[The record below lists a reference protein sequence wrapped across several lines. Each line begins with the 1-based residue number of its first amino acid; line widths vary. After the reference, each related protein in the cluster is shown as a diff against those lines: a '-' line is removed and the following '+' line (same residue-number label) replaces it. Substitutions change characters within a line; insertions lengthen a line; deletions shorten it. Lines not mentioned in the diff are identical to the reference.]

1 MKKKTIPIL
10 TVCALIVIIVAI
22 IGGSVLLRK
31 YSPSK
36 EHKDLTSYYNITA
49 DNQVAI
55 VLNNEL
61 TSSYATLIDG
71 HIYVDYNFVHDT
83 LNSRFYWDHNE
94 NILLYATSRDLIS
107 AEADSNKY
115 LITKSSVDYGRP
127 VVKANSDSAYI
138 DLDFVKEYTDFTY
151 EYIKDPNRIVITNQ
165 WGDYDTA
172 SVKKNT
178 AVRVKG
184 GIKSP
189 ILKDITESSDVTV
202 IEQGDKWSKIL
213 TDDGIIGYVQNKRLS
228 DISTKT
234 RTSDFTPDTFAHITK
249 DFNICMAWHQ
259 VTNSSANTNI
269 ASVLSSTKGVNV
281 ISPTWFYLN
290 DNNGNLANLASL
302 DYVNYCHSQGVEVWA
317 LVSNL
322 ENKDAD
328 SAEVLTHTSK
338 RQNLV
343 NQIVSM
349 AIQYNLDG
357 INLDFESLN
366 QSKVGDAYIE
376 FVRELSI
383 KCANNG
389 IVLSVDNYVPTSY
402 TAFYNRAEQAN
413 FADYVVI
420 MGYDEHYAGG
430 DAGSVSSIG
439 WVKQGVADTLA
450 EVPAD
455 QVILGMPFYT
465 RVWQLTKNTTS
476 SKDSTDSEDNN
487 DTKDNDNTSDSDY
500 DVSSKIYGMRA
511 ADALLADN
519 GVTKTWDKESGQNYA
534 EFTSGDST
542 FKVWLEDASST
553 EERLKVMQDNKLAG
567 ASFWKLGFETSDV
580 WNTII
585 KYTN

>member
-178 AVRVKG
+178 VVRVKG

>member
-465 RVWQLTKNTTS
+465 RVWQLTKNTS

>member
-138 DLDFVKEYTDFTY
+138 DLDFVKEYTDLTY

-189 ILKDITESSDVTV
+189 ILKDITEASDVTV
-202 IEQGDKWSKIL
+202 IEQGDNWSKIL
-213 TDDGIIGYVQNKRLS
+213 TDDGIIGYVQNKRMS

-259 VTNSSANTNI
+259 VTNYSANTNI

-420 MGYDEHYAGG
+420 MGYDEHYAGS

-450 EVPAD
+450 EVPAN
-455 QVILGMPFYT
+455 QIILGMPFYT

-487 DTKDNDNTSDSDY
+487 DTKDNDNTSDY

>member
-31 YSPSK
+31 YTPSK
-36 EHKDLTSYYNITA
+36 EHKGLTSYYNITA

-138 DLDFVKEYTDFTY
+138 DLDFVKEYTDLTY
-151 EYIKDPNRIVITNQ
+151 KYIKDPNRIIITNQ
-165 WGDYDTA
+165 WGDYETA
-172 SVKKNT
+172 SVKKNST
-178 AVRVKG
+178 VRVKG

-189 ILKDITESSDVTV
+189 ILKDITETTDVTV

-213 TDDGIIGYVQNKRLS
+213 TADGIIGYVQNKRMS
-228 DISTKT
+228 NISTKT

-259 VTNSSANTNI
+259 VTNSSANANI

-389 IVLSVDNYVPTSY
+389 IVLSIDNYVPTSY

-413 FADYVVI
+413 FADYIVI

-439 WVKQGVADTLA
+439 WVKQGVADTLT

-455 QVILGMPFYT
+455 QIILGMPFYT
-465 RVWQLTKNTTS
+465 RVWQLTPKDTS
-476 SKDSTDSEDNN
+476 SKDS
-487 DTKDNDNTSDSDY
+487 SDSNDSSY

-511 ADALLADN
+511 ADALLTDN
-519 GVTKTWDKESGQNYA
+519 DVTKTWDQESGQNYA

-542 FKVWLEDASST
+542 FKVWLEDANSA
-553 EERLKVMQDNKLAG
+553 EERLKIVKDNKLAG
-567 ASFWKLGFETSDV
+567 ASFWKLGFETSDI

>member
-31 YSPSK
+31 YTPSK
-36 EHKDLTSYYNITA
+36 EHKGLTSYYNITA

-138 DLDFVKEYTDFTY
+138 DLDFVKEYTDLTY
-151 EYIKDPNRIVITNQ
+151 KYIKDPNRIIITNQ
-165 WGDYDTA
+165 WGDYETA
-172 SVKKNT
+172 SVKKNST
-178 AVRVKG
+178 VRVKG

-189 ILKDITESSDVTV
+189 ILKDITETTDVTV

-213 TDDGIIGYVQNKRLS
+213 TADGIIGYVQNKRMS

-259 VTNSSANTNI
+259 VTNTSANSNI

-389 IVLSVDNYVPTSY
+389 IVLSIDNYVPTSY

-413 FADYVVI
+413 FADYIVI

-439 WVKQGVADTLA
+439 WVKQGVADTLT

-455 QVILGMPFYT
+455 QIILGMPFYT
-465 RVWQLTKNTTS
+465 RVWQLTPKDTS
-476 SKDSTDSEDNN
+476 SKDS
-487 DTKDNDNTSDSDY
+487 SDSNDSSY

-511 ADALLADN
+511 ADALLTEND
-519 GVTKTWDKESGQNYA
+519 VTKTWDQESGQNYA

-542 FKVWLEDASST
+542 FKVWLEDANSA
-553 EERLKVMQDNKLAG
+553 EERLKIVKDNKLAG
-567 ASFWKLGFETSDV
+567 ASFWKLGFETSDI

>member
-31 YSPSK
+31 YTPSK
-36 EHKDLTSYYNITA
+36 EHKGLTSYYNITA

-138 DLDFVKEYTDFTY
+138 DLDFVKEYTDMTY

-165 WGDYDTA
+165 WGDYNTA
-172 SVKKNT
+172 SIKKNT

-189 ILKDITESSDVTV
+189 ILKDIKETSDVTV
-202 IEQGDKWSKIL
+202 IEQGDKWSKVL
-213 TDDGIIGYVQNKRLS
+213 TDDGIIGYVQNKRMS
-228 DISTKT
+228 DVSTKT

-259 VTNSSANTNI
+259 VTNTSANANI

-290 DNNGNLANLASL
+290 DNNGNLASLASL
-302 DYVNYCHSQGVEVWA
+302 DYVNYCHSQGVEVWV

-455 QVILGMPFYT
+455 QVILGMPLYT
-465 RVWQLTKNTTS
+465 RVWQLTKNTS
-476 SKDSTDSEDNN
+476 SKDSTDSKDNN
-487 DTKDNDNTSDSDY
+487 DEKDTNSDSDY
-500 DVSSKIYGMRA
+500 DVTSKIYGMRA
-511 ADALLADN
+511 ADTLLTDN

-534 EFTSGDST
+534 EFTSGNST
-542 FKVWLEDASST
+542 FKVWLEDATST

>member
-213 TDDGIIGYVQNKRLS
+213 TDDGIIGYVQNKRMS

>member
-138 DLDFVKEYTDFTY
+138 DLDFVKEYTDLTY
-151 EYIKDPNRIVITNQ
+151 KYIKDPNRIIITNQ

-172 SVKKNT
+172 SIKKNT

-189 ILKDITESSDVTV
+189 ILKDITEASDVTV

-213 TDDGIIGYVQNKRLS
+213 TDDGIIGYVQNKRMS
-228 DISTKT
+228 DVSTKT

-259 VTNSSANTNI
+259 VTNYSANTNI

-389 IVLSVDNYVPTSY
+389 IVLSIDNYVPTSY

-465 RVWQLTKNTTS
+465 RVWQLTKNTS
-476 SKDSTDSEDNN
+476 SKDSTESEDNN

-534 EFTSGDST
+534 EFASGDST

>member
-31 YSPSK
+31 YTPSK
-36 EHKDLTSYYNITA
+36 EHKGLTSYYNITA

-138 DLDFVKEYTDFTY
+138 DLDFVKEYTDLTY
-151 EYIKDPNRIVITNQ
+151 KYIKDPNRIIITNQ
-165 WGDYDTA
+165 WGDYETA
-172 SVKKNT
+172 SVKKNST
-178 AVRVKG
+178 VRVKG

-189 ILKDITESSDVTV
+189 ILKDITETTDVTV

-213 TDDGIIGYVQNKRLS
+213 TADGIIGYVQNKRMS

-259 VTNSSANTNI
+259 VTNSSANANI

-389 IVLSVDNYVPTSY
+389 IVLSIDNYVPTSY

-413 FADYVVI
+413 FADYIVI

-439 WVKQGVADTLA
+439 WVKQGVADTLT

-455 QVILGMPFYT
+455 QIILGMPFYT
-465 RVWQLTKNTTS
+465 RVWQLTPKDTS
-476 SKDSTDSEDNN
+476 SKDS
-487 DTKDNDNTSDSDY
+487 SDSNDSSY

-511 ADALLADN
+511 ADALLTEND
-519 GVTKTWDKESGQNYA
+519 VPKTWDQESGQNYA

-542 FKVWLEDASST
+542 FKVWLEDANSA
-553 EERLKVMQDNKLAG
+553 EERLKIVKDNKLAG
-567 ASFWKLGFETSDV
+567 ASFWKLGFETSDI

>member
-138 DLDFVKEYTDFTY
+138 DLDFVKEYTDLTY

-189 ILKDITESSDVTV
+189 ILKDITEASDVTV
-202 IEQGDKWSKIL
+202 IEQGDNWSKIL
-213 TDDGIIGYVQNKRLS
+213 TDDGIIGYVQNKRMS

-259 VTNSSANTNI
+259 VTNYSANTNI

-389 IVLSVDNYVPTSY
+389 IVLSIDNYVPTSY

-420 MGYDEHYAGG
+420 MGYDEHYAGS

-450 EVPAD
+450 EVPAN

-476 SKDSTDSEDNN
+476 SKDSTDSKDNN
-487 DTKDNDNTSDSDY
+487 DTKDNDNTSDY

>member
-31 YSPSK
+31 YTPSK
-36 EHKDLTSYYNITA
+36 EHKGLTSYYNITA

-138 DLDFVKEYTDFTY
+138 DLDFVKEYTDMTY

-165 WGDYDTA
+165 WGDYNTA
-172 SVKKNT
+172 SIKKNT

-189 ILKDITESSDVTV
+189 ILKDIKETSDVTV
-202 IEQGDKWSKIL
+202 IEQGDKWSKVL
-213 TDDGIIGYVQNKRLS
+213 TDDGIIGYVQNKRMS
-228 DISTKT
+228 DVSTKT

-259 VTNSSANTNI
+259 VTNTSANANI

-290 DNNGNLANLASL
+290 DNNGNLASLASL

-465 RVWQLTKNTTS
+465 RVWQLTKNTS
-476 SKDSTDSEDNN
+476 SKDSTDSKDNN
-487 DTKDNDNTSDSDY
+487 DEKDTNSDSDY
-500 DVSSKIYGMRA
+500 DVTSKIYGMRA
-511 ADALLADN
+511 ADTLLTDN

-534 EFTSGDST
+534 EFTSGNST
-542 FKVWLEDASST
+542 FKVWLEDATST

>member
-31 YSPSK
+31 YTPSK

-138 DLDFVKEYTDFTY
+138 DLDFVKEYTDLTY
-151 EYIKDPNRIVITNQ
+151 KYIKDPNRIIITNQ
-165 WGDYDTA
+165 WGDYETA
-172 SVKKNT
+172 SVKKNST
-178 AVRVKG
+178 VRVKG

-189 ILKDITESSDVTV
+189 ILKDITETTDVTV

-213 TDDGIIGYVQNKRLS
+213 TADGIIGYVQNKRMS

-259 VTNSSANTNI
+259 VTNSSANANI

-413 FADYVVI
+413 FADYIVI

-439 WVKQGVADTLA
+439 WVKQGVADTLT

-455 QVILGMPFYT
+455 QIILGMPFYT
-465 RVWQLTKNTTS
+465 RLWHLTPKDTS
-476 SKDSTDSEDNN
+476 SKDS
-487 DTKDNDNTSDSDY
+487 SDSNDSSY

-511 ADALLADN
+511 ADALLTDN
-519 GVTKTWDKESGQNYA
+519 DVTKTWDQESGQNYA
-534 EFTSGDST
+534 EFTNGDST
-542 FKVWLEDASST
+542 FKVWLEDANSA
-553 EERLKVMQDNKLAG
+553 EERLKIVKDNKLAG
-567 ASFWKLGFETSDV
+567 ASFWKLGFETSDI

>member
-138 DLDFVKEYTDFTY
+138 DLDFVKEYTDLTY

-189 ILKDITESSDVTV
+189 ILKDITEASDVTV

-213 TDDGIIGYVQNKRLS
+213 TDDGIIGYVQNKRMS

-259 VTNSSANTNI
+259 VTNYSANTNI

-420 MGYDEHYAGG
+420 MGYDEHYAGS

-450 EVPAD
+450 EVPAN

-487 DTKDNDNTSDSDY
+487 DTKDNDNTSDY

>member
-138 DLDFVKEYTDFTY
+138 DLDFVKEYTDLTY
-151 EYIKDPNRIVITNQ
+151 KYIKDPNRIVITNQ

-189 ILKDITESSDVTV
+189 ILKDITEASDVTV

-213 TDDGIIGYVQNKRLS
+213 TDDGIIGYVQNKRMS

-259 VTNSSANTNI
+259 VTNYSANTNI

-389 IVLSVDNYVPTSY
+389 IVLSIDNYVPTSY

-420 MGYDEHYAGG
+420 MGYDEHYAGS

-450 EVPAD
+450 EVPAN

-487 DTKDNDNTSDSDY
+487 DTKDNDNTSDY

>member
-1 MKKKTIPIL
+1 MKKITIPIL

-31 YSPSK
+31 YTPSK
-36 EHKDLTSYYNITA
+36 EHKGLTSYYNITA

-138 DLDFVKEYTDFTY
+138 DLDFVKEYTDLTY
-151 EYIKDPNRIVITNQ
+151 KYIKDPNRIIITNQ
-165 WGDYDTA
+165 WGDYETA
-172 SVKKNT
+172 SVKKNST
-178 AVRVKG
+178 VRVKG

-189 ILKDITESSDVTV
+189 ILKDITETTDVTV

-213 TDDGIIGYVQNKRLS
+213 TADGIIGYVQNKRMS

-259 VTNSSANTNI
+259 VTNSSANANI

-389 IVLSVDNYVPTSY
+389 IVLSIDNYVPTSY

-413 FADYVVI
+413 FADYIVI

-439 WVKQGVADTLA
+439 WVKQGVADTLT

-455 QVILGMPFYT
+455 QIILGMPFYT
-465 RVWQLTKNTTS
+465 RVWQLTPKDTS
-476 SKDSTDSEDNN
+476 SKDS
-487 DTKDNDNTSDSDY
+487 SDSNDSSY

-511 ADALLADN
+511 ADALLTDN
-519 GVTKTWDKESGQNYA
+519 DVTKTWDQESGQNYA

-542 FKVWLEDASST
+542 FKVWLEDANSA
-553 EERLKVMQDNKLAG
+553 EERLKIVKDNKLAG
-567 ASFWKLGFETSDV
+567 ASFWKLGFETSDI

>member
-31 YSPSK
+31 YTPSK
-36 EHKDLTSYYNITA
+36 EHKGLTSYYNITA

-138 DLDFVKEYTDFTY
+138 DLDFVKEYTDLTY
-151 EYIKDPNRIVITNQ
+151 KYIKDPNRIIITNQ
-165 WGDYDTA
+165 WGDYETA
-172 SVKKNT
+172 SVKKNST
-178 AVRVKG
+178 VRVKG

-189 ILKDITESSDVTV
+189 ILKDITETTDVTV

-213 TDDGIIGYVQNKRLS
+213 TADGIIGYVQNKRMS

-259 VTNSSANTNI
+259 VTNSSANANI

-389 IVLSVDNYVPTSY
+389 IVLSIDNYVPTSY

-413 FADYVVI
+413 FADYIVI

-439 WVKQGVADTLA
+439 WVKQGVADTLT

-455 QVILGMPFYT
+455 QIILGMPFYT
-465 RVWQLTKNTTS
+465 RVWQLTPKDTS
-476 SKDSTDSEDNN
+476 SKDS
-487 DTKDNDNTSDSDY
+487 SDSNDSSY

-511 ADALLADN
+511 ADALLTEND
-519 GVTKTWDKESGQNYA
+519 VTKTWDQESGQNYA

-542 FKVWLEDASST
+542 FKVWLEDANSA
-553 EERLKVMQDNKLAG
+553 EERLKIVKDNKLAG
-567 ASFWKLGFETSDV
+567 ASFWKLGFETSDI

>member
-71 HIYVDYNFVHDT
+71 HIYVDYNFVHNT

-138 DLDFVKEYTDFTY
+138 DLDFVKEYTDLTY

-189 ILKDITESSDVTV
+189 ILKDITETSDVTV

-213 TDDGIIGYVQNKRLS
+213 TDDGIIGYVQNKRMS

-259 VTNSSANTNI
+259 VTNYSANTNI

-389 IVLSVDNYVPTSY
+389 IVLSIDNYVPTSY

-420 MGYDEHYAGG
+420 MGYDEHYAGS

-450 EVPAD
+450 EVPAN

-476 SKDSTDSEDNN
+476 SKDSTDSKDNN
-487 DTKDNDNTSDSDY
+487 DTKDNDNTSDY

>member
-138 DLDFVKEYTDFTY
+138 DLDFVKEYTDLTY

-189 ILKDITESSDVTV
+189 ILKDITEASDVTV

-213 TDDGIIGYVQNKRLS
+213 TDDGIIGYVQNKRMS

-234 RTSDFTPDTFAHITK
+234 HTSDFTPDTFAHITK

-259 VTNSSANTNI
+259 VTNYSANTNI

-420 MGYDEHYAGG
+420 MGYDEHYAGS

-450 EVPAD
+450 EVPAN

-487 DTKDNDNTSDSDY
+487 DTKDNDNTSDY